1 MPPQKIVGFLLG
13 RVDCNDGIASHCE
26 TLMRGLKHEG
36 WKIVLITGKVGFDD
50 SSLQRFEALKELAEE
65 WIVIDDFKRMFPNWK
80 SISRVI
86 STVKK
91 YKIQVFHAHGYSMLT
106 SALVFKIFT
115 DIRCVTTFHSLKS
128 IYLGKSPE
136 GENLWLQQFLLK
148 IYLRIFSPHIFIAIS
163 SDIEQWL
170 IRGMGIAKS
179 KIRKVFNGID
189 SRYFHLPNYEER
201 RKARAKFNLSE
212 QDFTI
217 ALVGRTQWEKGHK
230 LVIDTVNQI
239 AERSG
244 SSVRCIFAGSGDHR
258 EEIENYA
265 LSSSGNH
272 HRFNFLGYINETRDL
287 YWASD
292 VIVLPSQA
300 EGFPLVIVEA
310 MACGVV
316 TIRTPAAGAYD
327 QIEDGVNGFIIPFN
341 DLEALSSRLLQLS
354 DNAELRSHLAKNSLK
369 ASQKFTLETMTSG
382 TIAAYKE
389 AST

>member
-1 MPPQKIVGFLLG
+1 MSQQKIIGFLLN

-26 TLMRGLKHEG
+26 TLMRGLKLEG
-36 WKIVLITGKVGFDD
+36 WKIILITGKVGFDD
-50 SSLQRFEALKELAEE
+50 SSLQRFEALKEFAEE

-80 SISRVI
+80 TISKVL

-115 DIRCVTTFHSLKS
+115 GIRCVTTFHLLKS
-128 IYLGKSPE
+128 IHLGKSPT
-136 GENLWLQQFLLK
+136 GENLLFQQFLLQS
-148 IYLRIFSPHIFIAIS
+148 YLRIFSPHIFIAIS

-170 IRGMGIAKS
+170 IRDMGIAKS

-189 SRYFHLPNYEER
+189 SYYFHLPNYEER
-201 RKARAKFNLSE
+201 TQARAKFNLSE

-230 LVIDTVNQI
+230 LVIDAVNQI
-239 AERSG
+239 TEKG
-244 SSVRCIFAGSGDHR
+244 EPSVKCIFAGSGDHR
-258 EEIENYA
+258 KEIENYV
-265 LSSSGNH
+265 LSSSENCD
-272 HRFNFLGYINETRDL
+272 RFKFLGYINETRDV

-300 EGFPLVIVEA
+300 EGFGLVIAEA

-316 TIRTPAAGAYD
+316 PIRTPAAGAYD

-341 DLEALSSRLLQLS
+341 DVDALATRLLQLAE
-354 DNAELRSHLAKNSLK
+354 NTELRSHLAENSLK
-369 ASQKFTLETMTSG
+369 ASQKFTLEAMTSG
-382 TIAAYKE
+382 TIAIYKE